1 MTANWSGKAVPYDWY
16 AWTSVPNWKMA
27 KASSVKL
34 IISKINRSG
43 VITVGL
49 RPSYQET
56 VKGHGKLI
64 IKKMKYKVYWCK
76 IYPEAY
82 STA

>member
-1 MTANWSGKAVPYDWY
+1 
-16 AWTSVPNWKMA
+16 MA

-43 VITVGL
+43 VITVDL

-64 IKKMKYKVYWCK
+64 IKKMKYKVY
-76 IYPEAY
+76 
-82 STA
+82 